1 MFEKIRNLFN
11 RCRKY
16 ASPYYGGTSPLFN
29 SSAVPLRREQQP
41 EPQEL
46 PKSTPVPVQVKE
58 VEKKVP
64 ADPDWEQRRF
74 ELMKMLLAQERR
86 SVVLGKLQASN
97 KQIAN
102 TARVLADAGIRELMN
117 HPMEE
122 SHDTRREANAE

>member
-11 RCRKY
+11 RRSKY
-16 ASPYYGGTSPLFN
+16 ASPYYGGTGPLFN
-29 SSAVPLRREQQP
+29 SSAVPLRSEQKP
-41 EPQEL
+41 EPA
-46 PKSTPVPVQVKE
+46 PVQVQE
-58 VEKKVP
+58 VEKKEP

-122 SHDTRREANAE
+122 SHDTRREANDQ

>member
-1 MFEKIRNLFN
+1 MFEFIRNLF
-11 RCRKY
+11 RRKNY
-16 ASPYYGGTSPLFN
+16 ASSYYGKGNKPLFTSPMPPMQ
-29 SSAVPLRREQQP
+29 VQQP

-46 PKSTPVPVQVKE
+46 PKSVPAPVQVQE
-58 VEKKVP
+58 VEKKEP

-117 HPMEE
+117 HPIDM
-122 SHDTRREANAE
+122 SYDTRREEDAQ

>member
-11 RCRKY
+11 RRSKY
-16 ASPYYGGTSPLFN
+16 ASPYYGGTGPLFN
-29 SSAVPLRREQQP
+29 SSAVPLRCEQKS
-41 EPQEL
+41 EPA
-46 PKSTPVPVQVKE
+46 PVQVQE
-58 VEKKVP
+58 VEKKEP

>member
-1 MFEKIRNLFN
+1 M
-11 RCRKY
+11 RKY
-16 ASPYYGGTSPLFN
+16 AIYSGARIMRPLTMAKATSHC
-29 SSAVPLRREQQP
+29 SHRRCRPCRCSRSQLPP
-41 EPQEL
+41 EG
-46 PKSTPVPVQVKE
+46 PVPQE
-58 VEKKVP
+58 VEKKEP

-86 SVVLGKLQASN
+86 SVVLGMLQASN

>member
-1 MFEKIRNLFN
+1 MFEKIRNLF
-11 RCRKY
+11 RRKNY
-16 ASPYYGGTSPLFN
+16 ASSYYGKGNKPLFTSPMPPMQ
-29 SSAVPLRREQQP
+29 VQQP

-46 PKSTPVPVQVKE
+46 PKSVPAPVQVQE
-58 VEKKVP
+58 VEKKEP